1 MKDLSMH
8 ILDIVENSIKAGAKQ
23 VEVELRY
30 VDNRQEITIS
40 DNGCGM
46 DAEMVKRI
54 TDPYTTSRTSRKVG
68 LGLPFLKMNAE
79 QTGGNLMISSVPGR
93 GTTVKAVF
101 MTDNIDCVPPGDL
114 ASSLSLLMT
123 GNPEV
128 NFVIRLIKDDDV
140 FEVSSDEINEV
151 LDGIPISHPKVGV
164 FVRNMLKEEF

>member
-8 ILDIVENSIKAGAKQ
+8 LLDIAENSIKAGAKQ

-30 VDNRQEITIS
+30 ADNRLVMTIS

-46 DAEMVKRI
+46 DEEMVKRI
-54 TDPYTTSRTSRKVG
+54 TDPYITSRTSRKVG

-79 QTGGNLMISSVPGR
+79 RTGGNIMISSEQGR

-101 MTDNIDCVPPGDL
+101 LTDHIDCVPPGDL

-123 GNPEV
+123 GNPEI
-128 NFVIRLIKDDDV
+128 NFVIRLIKDDDA
-140 FEVSSDEINEV
+140 FEVSSNEINEV
-151 LDGIPISHPKVGV
+151 LEGIPISHPKVGV